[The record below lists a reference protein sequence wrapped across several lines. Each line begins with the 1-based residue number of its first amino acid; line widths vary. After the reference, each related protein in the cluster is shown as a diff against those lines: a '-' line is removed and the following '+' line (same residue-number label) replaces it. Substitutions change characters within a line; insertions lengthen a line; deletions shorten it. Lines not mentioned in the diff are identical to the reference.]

1 MTLEQAIEILDPKNP
16 YYEDSYTV
24 HRARY
29 MGMEALKIRMPK
41 KVKIYHCVKWFYV
54 QVVDIVIYTRNLKN

>member
-1 MTLEQAIEILDPKNP
+1 MTLEQAIGILDPKNP

-41 KVKIYHCVKWFYV
+41 KVKNVKWSYV